1 MAKYKAYPEYK
12 DSGVEWLGEIPR
24 NWKTTS
30 ISRLF
35 SRIKRTGYT
44 EKELLSVYRDYGVIP
59 KSSRDDNNN
68 KPSEDLSPYQLVEP
82 NDLVMNKMKA
92 WQGSIAISEYEG
104 IVSPAYFV
112 YQPNKILF
120 DQAYPR
126 YVHYL
131 LRNPIYVT
139 QYLSRSKGI
148 RVNQWDLDP
157 DEFRNIELL
166 FPSKYEQEKIYNF
179 LDHETA
185 KIDNLIEK
193 QQQLIELLKE
203 KLQAVISH
211 AVTKGL
217 NPDVPMKNSGVEWL
231 GKIPGDWQL
240 KQIRHLCTSSGGGTP
255 SKSNPKF
262 WVGNIPWVSP
272 KDMKVQYI
280 SDAEDHVSEDAV
292 KQSSTKKIPIG
303 SVLIVVRGMI
313 LAHSVPVAI
322 NTKVVTINQDMKAL
336 VPNGNISC
344 DYLHLVLIGLKRIL
358 LELTD
363 NSAHGTKCLRTDL
376 FEKMWVPLPSLQQQH
391 TIVSE
396 INEKVIKIDGLIH
409 LQEEAKAL
417 LQERRTVLISA
428 AVTGKIDVRDW
439 VAPDSSEMANIEGS
453 PEVNA

>member
-12 DSGVEWLGEIPR
+12 NSGVEWLGKIPR

-166 FPSKYEQEKIYNF
+166 LPSKYEQEKIYNF
-179 LDHETA
+179 LDYETA

-203 KLQAVISH
+203 KRQAVISH

-231 GKIPGDWQL
+231 GEVPEHWIISRYKF
-240 KQIRHLCTSSGGGTP
+240 CTLRVIVGIAEAATHAYSDIGTP
-255 SKSNPKF
+255 IIRSTNIKEDGLSTSDLLYLKDEFARQNESKYLY
-262 WVGNIPWVSP
+262 GNDIVTVRTGYPGVSAVVP
-272 KDMKVQYI
+272 NELNNSHCFTNLISTPLHNQY
-280 SDAEDHVSEDAV
+280 AEYLSEYLNSAMG
-292 KQSSTKKIPIG
+292 KEYFSLNGWG
-303 SVLIVVRGMI
+303 SAQKNI
-313 LAHSVPVAI
+313 SVPILQNFPIACPD
-322 NTKVVTINQDMKAL
+322 KVEQEKISEFIVGKRREFSSLLKKA
-336 VPNGNISC
+336 
-344 DYLHLVLIGLKRIL
+344 
-358 LELTD
+358 
-363 NSAHGTKCLRTDL
+363 
-376 FEKMWVPLPSLQQQH
+376 
-391 TIVSE
+391 
-396 INEKVIKIDGLIH
+396 
-409 LQEEAKAL
+409 EESIRL
-417 LQERRTVLISA
+417 MQERRTALISA

-453 PEVNA
+453 QEVNA